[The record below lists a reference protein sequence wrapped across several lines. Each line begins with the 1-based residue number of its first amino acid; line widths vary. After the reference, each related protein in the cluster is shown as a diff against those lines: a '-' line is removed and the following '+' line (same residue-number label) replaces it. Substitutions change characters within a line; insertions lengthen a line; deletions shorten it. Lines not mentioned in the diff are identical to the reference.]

1 MIKMYQ
7 EVGEVDGE
15 KGYYVSKIEYP
26 DGHIDEYNKEL
37 EEIDMSYMKNY
48 EGERIEVY
56 SNDKIVVSG
65 TLSVYKDEFDDIDSG
80 GIEIELDKNN

>member
-1 MIKMYQ
+1 MNKESSWACPEECQ
-7 EVGEVDGE
+7 
-15 KGYYVSKIEYP
+15 YVSKIEYP
-26 DGHIDEYNKEL
+26 DRHIDEYNKEL

-65 TLSVYKDEFDDIDSG
+65 TLSVYEDEFDDIDSG
-80 GIEIELDKNN
+80 GIEIEVDKNN